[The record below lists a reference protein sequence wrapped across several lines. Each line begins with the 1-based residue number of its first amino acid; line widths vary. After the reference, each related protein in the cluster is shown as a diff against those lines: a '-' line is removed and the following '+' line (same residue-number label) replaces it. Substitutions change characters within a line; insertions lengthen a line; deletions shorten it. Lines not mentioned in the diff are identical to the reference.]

1 MRRLP
6 LALAAAVAALTY
18 IAPAAPAAE
27 IFYGITLDN
36 QLATFQ
42 SDSPQAVRSSTRL
55 AGLNRRESIIA
66 LDVRPNSG
74 ELYGLSN
81 RSRLYVIY
89 PASGTV
95 RPVGGPFTP
104 GLVGRSFGFDFDPAA
119 DDLRVVSDRRQN
131 LRVDPD
137 TGAVKSADGT
147 LPSGLQGAAFSN
159 TSQRPGTPEPTRLYV
174 IDVAA
179 NALAVEEPASG
190 QLTRVGSLG
199 VDVSD
204 PTGFDIASDGRA
216 FLSAGRG
223 GNANLYEVNLAT
235 GRARSASREISTRLG
250 NRGETGAQVRA
261 LAAAGS
267 VPDDT
272 RRPQLLV
279 AASSRDAARRLRKN
293 YSVAFSCA
301 EWCQVTGTLTRR
313 DGARLAA
320 GNGALATAGTD
331 RIAFRP
337 TRLGRR
343 AQPASAHLV
352 VKAVDAA
359 GNVSTFRQTVQLQ

>member
-6 LALAAAVAALTY
+6 LALAAATAALTV
-18 IAPAAPAAE
+18 IAPTAHAAE

-36 QLATFQ
+36 QVATIQ

-55 AGLNRRESIIA
+55 AGLAPRESIIA

-74 ELYGLSN
+74 ELYGLSD

-104 GLVGRSFGFDFDPAA
+104 PLQGQSFGFDFDPVA
-119 DDLRVVSDRRQN
+119 DDLRLVSSRRQN
-131 LRVDPD
+131 LRLDPD
-137 TGAVKSADGT
+137 TGAVKSVDGT

-159 TSQRPGTPEPTRLYV
+159 TSQKPGTPEPTRLYV

-179 NALAVEEPASG
+179 NALSVLEPASG

-223 GNANLYEVNLAT
+223 GNANLYIVDLST
-235 GRARSASREISTRLG
+235 GRARPASREISTRLG
-250 NRGETGAQVRA
+250 NRGATGAQIRA
-261 LAAAGS
+261 LASAGS

-301 EWCQVTGTLTRR
+301 EWCLVTATLTRR
-313 DGARLAA
+313 DGARLAS
-320 GNGALATAGTD
+320 GTGALSAPGTN

-343 AQPASAHLV
+343 AQPASARLV

-359 GNVSTFRQTVQLQ
+359 GNISTFRQPVQLR